1 MTATIVIHPL
11 DMKLNG
17 FFMGTTLHWIY
28 AFDIA
33 ASAGAA
39 SMRPH
44 SSVILGR
51 ALQRFAD
58 QM

>member
-1 MTATIVIHPL
+1 
-11 DMKLNG
+11 MKLNG